1 MKIKSVVCFGPGPV
15 FKGGLSN
22 YNTSLANTLHEYG
35 RVKVHIISWSEQY
48 PSIIPRKFKDTV
60 SKTHF
65 LDDTPIEISYITN
78 FNNPF
83 SWSKTAR
90 LIQKIDPDLVIIQWS
105 IALQGLP
112 LGFIARRIKEICK
125 AKVVFDLHFV
135 LQKEQS
141 MLDRFLTKFALRQG
155 HAFIVHASNT
165 FKELKDILPS
175 LPFELILPEN
185 HNPDKTKSIPVLKL
199 FHPVYKL
206 YHPDPSFDTNSFKKE
221 LELQGFVF
229 LFFGFIRKYKGLHYA
244 IEAFAGVLKDRKDA
258 SLLIVG
264 EAFWDTLNE
273 RSWVARIKKFLFRI
287 AGKFLLKKS
296 EDETQYNPLE
306 LIHQYNIENYVCQKI
321 AFIPN
326 EDVHKYFQVS
336 DAIVLYYLT
345 ATPSGVESLA
355 YNFQIPILATRVG
368 HFPETV
374 KEGYNGYLAEAGD
387 IESMKNAMIKMMETP
402 IDRSNIISTSDSM
415 SWEKYVDAILKYF

>member
-22 YNTSLANTLHEYG
+22 YNTSLAQTLHEH
-35 RVKVHIISWSEQY
+35 RQVKVHIISWTEQY

-60 SKTHF
+60 SKNHF
-65 LDDTPIEISYITN
+65 LDDTQIEISYLTN

-83 SWSKTAR
+83 SWSKTAHA
-90 LIQKIDPDLVIIQWS
+90 IQKIDPDIVIIQWS

-112 LGFIARRIKEICK
+112 LGFIARKIKAICK
-125 AKVVFDLHFV
+125 AKIVFDLHFV
-135 LQKEQS
+135 FQKEQS
-141 MLDRFLTKFALRQG
+141 MLDRFLTKFALRHG
-155 HAFIVHASNT
+155 HAFIVHAFKT
-165 FKELKDILPS
+165 FRELHDIFPS

-185 HNPDKTKSIPVLKL
+185 RHSVKTNSIPVLKL

-206 YHPDPSFDTNSFKKE
+206 YYPDPSFDTNSFKKE
-221 LELQGFVF
+221 LGLQGFVF
-229 LFFGFIRKYKGLHYA
+229 LFFGFIRKYKGLHHT
-244 IEAFAGVLKDRKDA
+244 IEAFAGVLKERKDA

-273 RSWVARIKKFLFRI
+273 RLWVARIKKFLFRV
-287 AGKFLLKKS
+287 AGKVLLKES
-296 EDETQYNPLE
+296 DDETEYRPLE
-306 LIHQYNIENYVCQKI
+306 LIHQYGIDDYVSQKI

-336 DAIVLYYLT
+336 DAIVLYYTT

-355 YNFQIPILATRVG
+355 YNFQLPILATRVG

-374 KEGYNGYLAEAGD
+374 KEGYSGYLAEAGD

-402 IDRSNIISTSDSM
+402 IDRSNIISTADSM
-415 SWEKYVDAILKYF
+415 SWEKYVDAILKHF